1 MTRTLERG
9 IERGIDRG
17 MDTVT
22 PALSPATPCRLV
34 AVTGSLWRVL
44 DAKGIVIGHLRAI
57 PLGTAV
63 RFRASR
69 YHPASRGFR
78 DLGEFWSA
86 DDAVDC
92 LRFAR

>member
-1 MTRTLERG
+1 MTRTLDHG
-9 IERGIDRG
+9 LERGIDAI
-17 MDTVT
+17 T
-22 PALSPATPCRLV
+22 PALSLATRARLV

-44 DAKGIVIGHLRAI
+44 DAKGIVIGHLTAV
-57 PLGTAV
+57 PLGTAI

-69 YHPASRGFR
+69 YHPPSRGFR